1 MVVGKLAPES
11 LVLGVGMTAFFQNP
25 FSQQPLPL
33 TPGRIITKVKR
44 YVSPTGQVGELR
56 WMTITVQDNQGIFRT
71 EETIEVVPP
80 LADGTTPQDSDKI
93 RECFRCQSLIHEK
106 NYRVCPLCGL
116 GFGLPCTTVIK
127 TESQEVKTESREVRV
142 CVFCAKNIRHPFL
155 QAAKRIL
162 WG

>member
-1 MVVGKLAPES
+1 MVVDKLAAKS
-11 LVLGVGMTAFFQNP
+11 VVLGVGMTTGFQNP
-25 FSQQPLPL
+25 YNQQPLPL
-33 TPGRIITKVKR
+33 TPGRVITKVKR
-44 YVSPTGQVGELR
+44 YVSPTGQVVELR
-56 WMTITVQDNQGIFRT
+56 WATITVLDNQGVFRT

-93 RECFRCQSLIHEK
+93 RECSRCQCLIHEK

-127 TESQEVKTESREVRV
+127 TESQEVRV
-142 CVFCAKNIRHPFL
+142 CIYCAKNIRHPFL